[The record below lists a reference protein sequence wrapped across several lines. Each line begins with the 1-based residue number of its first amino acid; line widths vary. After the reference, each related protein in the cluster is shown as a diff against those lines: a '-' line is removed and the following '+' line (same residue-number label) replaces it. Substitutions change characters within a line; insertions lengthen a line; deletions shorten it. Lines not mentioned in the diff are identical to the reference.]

1 MPITPNDWSILVV
14 GHWNRAILTPAGI
27 VRRLFKMP
35 EETPVQ
41 VEVAL
46 DAFLPY
52 RVRHNN
58 VIVTPHSDR
67 LHIQPAIHT
76 YDAFAEAMKVARSG
90 IDSLPETPMVAAG
103 LNINFKATGQ
113 YPSLSAITV
122 HAWDDR
128 LIENDFKI
136 ETRSIARA
144 LPWKG
149 GHIKLTVA
157 EDTDNTFNILMN
169 YDRRSTA
176 VGDLKEW
183 LSIPIKDIKQATER
197 TLSDCLDLNLGEIRY
212 GK

>member
-1 MPITPNDWSILVV
+1 MPITANDWSVNVV

-27 VRRLFKMP
+27 VRRLLRLP

-52 RVRHNN
+52 RVRHDN
-58 VIVTPHSDR
+58 VIVTANSDR
-67 LHIQPAIHT
+67 LHVQPTAPT
-76 YDAFAEAMKVARSG
+76 FNAFEDAMKVAWNG
-90 IDSLPETPMVAAG
+90 MESLPETPVVAAG
-103 LNINFKATGQ
+103 FNLNFKATGK
-113 YPSLSAITV
+113 YPSLSAITA

-128 LIENDFKI
+128 LIDADFKI

-149 GHIKLTVA
+149 GHIKLSVA
-157 EDTDNTFNILMN
+157 EDSASAFNILMN

-176 VGDLKEW
+176 VDDLKEW

-197 TLSDCLDLNLGEIRY
+197 ILSDCLDLNLGEIRY
-212 GK
+212 GN